1 MKFIPILF
9 IFVLVSCQQGGEK
22 ARAKQLGY
30 QLHAY
35 TSGDYKNA
43 QQQFID
49 TISKCVHDFIENNN
63 TTIDTNQ
70 LRQLFAQAKQT
81 NKASYD
87 SIEKT
92 VEVDE
97 DINLRQKA
105 IDENLVYRSLF
116 ENEFPKIIQ
125 LLENKDLAGL
135 RALSPDIH
143 KREEEIE
150 KARSASEEAS
160 HKFSRKYQLSY
171 VQEDN

>member
-1 MKFIPILF
+1 MKFIPVLF
-9 IFVLVSCQQGGEK
+9 IFVLVSCQQGGEE

-49 TISKCVHDFIENNN
+49 TISKCVHDFLEDNKATIN
-63 TTIDTNQ
+63 TNRLNQ
-70 LRQLFAQAKQT
+70 LFEKAKQA

-125 LLENKDLAGL
+125 LLEHKDSEGL
-135 RALSPDIH
+135 QALSPDLN
-143 KREEEIE
+143 KKEGEIE
-150 KARSASEEAS
+150 KARIASEEAS
-160 HKFSRKYQLSY
+160 HEFSKKYKLPY

>member
-1 MKFIPILF
+1 MKFLSFFF
-9 IFVLVSCQQGGEK
+9 IFILVSCQQGGKKE
-22 ARAKQLGY
+22 RAKQLGY

-35 TSGDYKNA
+35 TSGDYKNS
-43 QQQFID
+43 QKQFID
-49 TISKCVHDFIENNN
+49 TVSKCVHDFLQNNN
-63 TTIDTNQ
+63 ATIDTNQ
-70 LRQLFAQAKQT
+70 LHQLFDKAKQA
-81 NKASYD
+81 NEASYD
-87 SIEKT
+87 SIGKT

-135 RALSPDIH
+135 RALSPEIN
-143 KREEEIE
+143 KREEELE
-150 KARSASEEAS
+150 KARGASEEAS
-160 HKFSRKYQLSY
+160 YEFSRKYKLPY